1 MSENIESHRPAA
13 RQSVVAVLFLVVA
26 CAGAAAFTAFLTQ
39 SPVLAVV
46 VAAIVAIIGGL
57 WIRRTHRGIQAP
69 YTSTPDRRVEGGYGP
84 LGQPG
89 ASGIGAAG
97 RDGGRG

>member
-1 MSENIESHRPAA
+1 MSENNESHRTSA
-13 RQSVVAVLFLVVA
+13 RQSVIAVLLLVAA
-26 CAGAAAFTAFLTQ
+26 CAAAAALAAFLTQ
-39 SPVLAVV
+39 SVVLVV
-46 VAAIVAIIGGL
+46 VVTAVVAIIGGL